1 MLRYFKGS
9 SLQHS
14 GFAESVW
21 QFRHRHFVERF
32 GWEALR
38 KPDGREI
45 DSFDTENAVH
55 LVLEDVG
62 VVLGYSRLLTTSAP
76 HLLSDVYPEIMGGG
90 EYPRQ
95 TNIYEWTR
103 CVAEP
108 GATLLGVEASHML
121 LTGVAE
127 FCLSSGIEALIV
139 ETHPKL
145 VNLLVSN
152 LWDVTPLAAPVVY
165 DGSLVLPICAAP
177 SPSALASH
185 HRGARINGS
194 VLVLESGALN
204 PIDGNA
210 LKAFLEHPHTGQTVE
225 VCYA

>member
-9 SLQHS
+9 SLQAS
-14 GFAESVW
+14 GFAERVW

-38 KPDGREI
+38 KPDSREI
-45 DSFDTENAVH
+45 DVFDTDDAVH
-55 LVLEDVG
+55 LVLEDAG

-76 HLLSDVYPEIMGGG
+76 HLLSDVYPEIMNGAD
-90 EYPRQ
+90 YPRQ
-95 TNIYEWTR
+95 ANVYEWTR

-108 GATLLGVEASHML
+108 DARLRGVEASHML

-127 FCLSSGIEALIV
+127 FCLSAGIEALIV

-152 LWDVTPLAAPVVY
+152 LWDVTPLAAPMVY
-165 DGSLVLPICAAP
+165 DGALVVPIHAAP
-177 SPSALASH
+177 SSAALLSH

-194 VLVLESGALN
+194 VLELAGDALN
-204 PIDGNA
+204 PITKNA
-210 LKAFLEHPHTGQTVE
+210 LRAFVDHSHAEEVVE
-225 VCYA
+225 VGYA

>member
-9 SLQHS
+9 LLQAS
-14 GFAESVW
+14 GIAEKVW

-38 KPDGREI
+38 KPDSREI
-45 DSFDTENAVH
+45 DIFDTDEAVH
-55 LVLEDVG
+55 LVLEDAG

-76 HLLSDVYPEIMGGG
+76 HLLSDIYPEIMGGRD
-90 EYPRQ
+90 YPRLA
-95 TNIYEWTR
+95 NVYEWTR

-108 GATLLGVEASHML
+108 GVKLFGVEASHML

-127 FCLSSGIEALIV
+127 FCLTAGIEALVV

-152 LWDVTPLAAPVVY
+152 LWDVTPLAAPALY
-165 DGSLVLPICAAP
+165 EGSLVVPIYAAP
-177 SPSALASH
+177 SPTALASH
-185 HRGARINGS
+185 HRGARISGS
-194 VLVLESGALN
+194 VLELDADARN
-204 PIDGNA
+204 PINGSA
-210 LKAFLEHPHTGQTVE
+210 LKPFMENAHTVQTVE

>member
-9 SLQHS
+9 SLQDS
-14 GFAESVW
+14 GFAEKVW

-38 KPDGREI
+38 MPDGREI
-45 DSFDTENAVH
+45 DSFDTDAAIH
-55 LVLEDVG
+55 LVLEDAG
-62 VVLGYSRLLTTSAP
+62 VVLGYSRLLTTNAP

-95 TNIYEWTR
+95 SNVYEWTR

-108 GATLLGVEASHML
+108 GGSLLGVEASQML

-152 LWDVTPLAAPVVY
+152 LWDVTPLAAPMVY
-165 DGSLVLPICAAP
+165 DGSLVVPIHAVP
-177 SPSALASH
+177 STAALASH
-185 HRGARINGS
+185 HEGAGINGS
-194 VLVLESGALN
+194 VLELDGDARN
-204 PIDGNA
+204 PINSLG
-210 LKAFLEHPHTGQTVE
+210 LKAFVENVHIVPTVE